1 MLISTVLMWLL
12 IALGIAVALPSI
24 WLVAE
29 AMATPET
36 TRWRRDRAAA
46 GILRN
51 LFFGLLPA
59 VAAFLSAAGLLR
71 VARGAAGIFVL
82 AGVGL
87 LLVWA
92 LIGAGGLARL
102 VGERLWPDDAQ
113 SPLRTTARGGMLL
126 VGCCLLPVFG
136 WFGLLPLLLVAG
148 LGIQVRGLFTRRQPP
163 TATMRA
169 DHDGPGN
176 DDTSLP
182 EESIG

>member
-12 IALGIAVALPSI
+12 IALGIAVSLPAI

-29 AMATPET
+29 AMAAPEA

-46 GILRN
+46 GLLRN
-51 LFFGLLPA
+51 LLFGLLPA
-59 VAAFLSAAGLLR
+59 VAAFLGAAGLLR
-71 VARGAAGIFVL
+71 MARGAAGVFVL

-92 LIGAGGLARL
+92 LVGAGGLARL

-113 SPLRTTARGGMLL
+113 TPLRTTARGGTLL

-136 WFGLLPLLLVAG
+136 WFGLLPLLLVTG
-148 LGIQVRGLFTRRQPP
+148 IGIQVRGLFGRRQPP
-163 TATMRA
+163 TVTMPLDRNVLVNESTA
-169 DHDGPGN
+169 
-176 DDTSLP
+176 SA
-182 EESIG
+182 EEPIG